1 MRNLGYNGLMP
12 LIPCVLHTVHNGF
25 NYGIVAYG
33 NKVESLAIDL
43 HGWFKIAP
51 CKREDFQLV
60 E

>member
-1 MRNLGYNGLMP
+1 M
-12 LIPCVLHTVHNGF
+12 LHTVHNGF